1 MQRGSDMTG
10 VAQNGG
16 DRRGRKHENP
26 VNAQRNAIETA
37 TRYLVAPAGPTALL
51 HLRDAPGDHRVFAGL
66 WADAPAKTI
75 CRRPARAH
83 VDARRDPATPPP
95 AVRLTQLLRRE
106 LRPAGGRLDI
116 GGVA

>member
-1 MQRGSDMTG
+1 MTG
-10 VAQNGG
+10 VAQNAG

-37 TRYLVAPAGPTALL
+37 TRYLVVPAGPTALL
-51 HLRDAPGDHRVFAGL
+51 HLRDAPGDRRVFAGL
-66 WADAPAKTI
+66 WADMPAKTI

-83 VDARRDPATPPP
+83 VDARGDPATPPP